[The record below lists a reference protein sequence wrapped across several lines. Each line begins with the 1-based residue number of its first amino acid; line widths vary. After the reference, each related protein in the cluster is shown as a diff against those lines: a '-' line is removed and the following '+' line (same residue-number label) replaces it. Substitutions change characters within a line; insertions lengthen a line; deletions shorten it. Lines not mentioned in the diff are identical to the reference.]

1 MRQLK
6 SELTNPIPE
15 ALRDF
20 DQLPNSAY
28 IRLPVVQRLYGISS
42 ASVWRGVKNGT
53 IPAPKKLSERCTAWN
68 VGLIRIALAAKAV
81 QL

>member
-6 SELTNPIPE
+6 SELSQAIPE
-15 ALRDF
+15 ALKNF

-42 ASVWRGVKNGT
+42 ASVWRGVKRGT
-53 IPAPKKLSERCTAWN
+53 IPALNKLSERCTAWN
-68 VGLIRIALAAKAV
+68 VGLIRKALAAKA
-81 QL
+81 Q